1 MNGDRETPT
10 DEYTALEPA
19 VRTKPPYSFST
30 LVRVDLAARSHQGR
44 VRPNNED
51 RYLVVR
57 GGRFLHTLMTNLEE
71 GQVPHEFGDTVWAM
85 AVADGMGGM
94 AAGEVASRM
103 ALSTLVSLVLDTPD
117 WIFSHE
123 EPQVERIL
131 NRSAGRFRDVNQAL
145 IEETRRDPRLAGMG
159 TTLTL
164 AFSIGADLFVTH
176 VGDSRVYLC
185 RQGALYR
192 LTRDHTLAQA
202 LVEAG
207 TISPEEVST
216 HRLRHVL
223 TQALGVGG
231 GGGKPEVQ
239 RLGLADGDRLLLCT
253 DGLTDMVEDETI
265 KSELQRGTSAD
276 AACRALLDLALQ
288 RGGKDNV
295 TVVVAG
301 YRIPTTP

>member
-1 MNGDRETPT
+1 MNRDGDTPT
-10 DEYTALEPA
+10 DEYPPLQPA
-19 VRTKPPYSFST
+19 SRAKPLQSSST
-30 LVRVDLAARSHQGR
+30 LLQVDLAAQSHQGR

-71 GQVPHEFGDTVWAM
+71 GQVPREFGETLYAM

-123 EPQVERIL
+123 EPQVEKIL
-131 NRSAGRFRDVNQAL
+131 RRSARRFRDVNEAL

-159 TTLTL
+159 TTLTV
-164 AFSIGADLFVTH
+164 AFSFGADLFLTH
-176 VGDSRVYLC
+176 VGDSRVYLF
-185 RQGALYR
+185 RQGVLHR
-192 LTRDHTLAQA
+192 LTRDHTLAQE
-202 LVEAG
+202 LVDCG
-207 TISPEEVST
+207 VISPDELPT

-223 TQALGVGG
+223 TQAIGMGDGG
-231 GGGKPEVQ
+231 SKPEVQ

-265 KSELQRGTSAD
+265 ANELQRAASAD
-276 AACRALLDLALQ
+276 AACHALLDLALE

-295 TVVVAG
+295 TVIVAG

>member
-1 MNGDRETPT
+1 MKHNGETPT
-10 DEYTALEPA
+10 DEYPALETA
-19 VRTKPPYSFST
+19 ERAKPPHSFST
-30 LVRVDLAARSHQGR
+30 LVQVDLAALSHQGL

-51 RYLVVR
+51 RFLVVR
-57 GGRFLHTLMTNLEE
+57 GGRFLQTLMTNLEE
-71 GQVPHEFGDTVWAM
+71 GQVPHEFGDTVYAM

-123 EPQVERIL
+123 EPQVERL
-131 NRSAGRFRDVNQAL
+131 LDRSARRFREVNQAL
-145 IEETRRDPRLAGMG
+145 REETRRDPRLAGMG

-164 AFSIGADLFVTH
+164 AWSFGADLFITH
-176 VGDSRVYLC
+176 VGDSRVYLL
-185 RQGALYR
+185 RQGLLHR

-202 LVEAG
+202 LVDTGIISQEEAA
-207 TISPEEVST
+207 T

-223 TQALGVGG
+223 TQAIGVAED
-231 GGGKPEVQ
+231 GGKPEVQ

-265 KSELQRGTSAD
+265 ANELKRGASAD
-276 AACRALLDLALQ
+276 AACRALLDLALR

-301 YRIPTTP
+301 YRIPTP